1 MRKLILRGNIKIQNV
16 GKDVNQHELSHSVG
30 ECIKW
35 HNHFWKDLAISLK
48 TKYILTCNLAVHKKT
63 YVRMFIVYS

>member
-1 MRKLILRGNIKIQNV
+1 MNQIKTDKRWESLILRGNIKIKIQNV

-35 HNHFWKDLAISLK
+35 HNHVWKDLAISLK
-48 TKYILTCNLAVHKKT
+48 TNPYL
-63 YVRMFIVYS
+63 